1 MKSQIQDY
9 ISYDIPTW
17 HYVVFIL
24 CSIVIVWVFIHLI
37 YRMIKRDTSIKYYLN
52 MLALICWVI
61 YPAVIYY
68 VEITQMKIYPAR
80 VKYIVMDFSHSK
92 LKESDT
98 IDIYNSFVKDKRAN
112 CSDKKCTIHVT
123 EFKHDRE
130 QTAAQFSTES
140 KDMFYCANCP
150 SPIDFDWSKKE
161 FYAHVFFFPAERTVN
176 SPLFEFFIS

>member
-1 MKSQIQDY
+1 MKTQIQDY
-9 ISYDIPTW
+9 ITYDIPAW
-17 HYVVFIL
+17 HYVLFAV
-24 CSIVIVWVFIHLI
+24 C
-37 YRMIKRDTSIKYYLN
+37 
-52 MLALICWVI
+52 ALITTWVI
-61 YPAVIYY
+61 IHSWYRIITRTGNPKYFFPMLCLFLIFSYPTIVYY
-68 VEITQMKIYPAR
+68 VDITQMKIYPAK
-80 VKYIVMDFSHSK
+80 VKYIVMDFSHSH

-98 IDIYNSFVKDKRAN
+98 MDIYNSFVKDKRAS
-112 CSDKKCTIHVT
+112 CSNKKCTIPVI
-123 EFKHDRE
+123 EFNHDRE